1 MPLDHLTKVVR
12 LFRKQWKNGNNA
24 DGVDI
29 DMTEHTSSSVSF
41 GQTSST
47 TAGVSASLPADPAH
61 VDSVGTVSPPTEE
74 APLVRPKEALSHAKR
89 GFVMAFENV
98 SFEGRISFFR
108 KPRLILQ
115 NVSGYLLPGTI
126 TVVMS
131 SNTFCSRKMLE
142 VLSGVEDKTTGSVMA
157 NGLPVVS
164 TAFRRRVALIT
175 SIDVCT
181 RDATVRSNLL
191 FSVQMRVATRE
202 AERLVREV
210 AETVQLHQLLDVKT
224 ERLSLPQLYQLA
236 IGMELVRHPKLLALD
251 SPTRNFSSG
260 ETHEFVSFLQQLVS
274 RNGRL
279 VVLSA
284 TDVTRALY
292 EAADNFIILGPQGQ
306 LIYSGPKS
314 YVNKFFSEHI
324 EMYEENGDSLG
335 EMLVMLDEKNE
346 STRVAA
352 AFANSTVH
360 RRIINQVEEHR
371 KSIAS
376 NSFEPISREAS
387 PSPNYFRKWVLLTF
401 YICRRATIGNRN
413 IVIAWAILLFLFFLM
428 ASLIAESGSDQ
439 NAMQNKRG
447 VIFFLLSC
455 SLQANIV
462 LVDAEVREFFSGVH
476 LRNNNYFDT
485 TQYFTATVLRLI
497 LPRALFAFL
506 GASCTLFIL
515 SSPFSLVLTM
525 GLMSLAHASLTLFL
539 VYWHP
544 VEHDLW
550 LVQNL
555 YYGYCIILSGFLIC
569 LPTVPKLF
577 SALSLLRY
585 GYGGVVASELRHNPY
600 SCDANA
606 STSYCYTG
614 DQYLEMEGFTHDSW
628 GKSSLIL
635 FIISVIL
642 LSLVALTMKFF

>member
-1 MPLDHLTKVVR
+1 MR
-12 LFRKQWKNGNNA
+12 FFRKLQQASKSKTNNG
-24 DGVDI
+24 DGAEI
-29 DMTEHTSSSVSF
+29 DMTERSVPVTIEETSN
-41 GQTSST
+41 T
-47 TAGVSASLPADPAH
+47 TASASLPTAPAY
-61 VDSVGTVSPPTEE
+61 VDSVGIVSPPTEE
-74 APLVRPKEALSHAKR
+74 APLVGPKEALSYAKR
-89 GFVMAFENV
+89 GFIMAFENV
-98 SFEGRISFFR
+98 SLEGRVSFFR
-108 KPRLILQ
+108 KPRPLLQ

-131 SNTFCSRKMLE
+131 TNSFCSRKMLE
-142 VLSGVEDKTTGSVMA
+142 VLAGVEDRATGSVMA

-181 RDATVRSNLL
+181 RDASVRSNLL
-191 FSVQMRVATRE
+191 FSVQMRVATRD
-202 AERLVREV
+202 ADHLVREA

-236 IGMELVRHPKLLALD
+236 LGMELVRRPKLLALD
-251 SPTRNFSSG
+251 SPTRNLTSA
-260 ETHEFVSFLQQLVS
+260 ETNEFVSILQHLAS
-274 RNGRL
+274 HSGRI

-284 TDVTRALY
+284 TDVTRTLY
-292 EAADNFIILGPQGQ
+292 EATSNFIILGSQGQ
-306 LIYSGPKS
+306 LLYSGPKS
-314 YVNKFFSEHI
+314 GLNVFFSEQV
-324 EMYEENGDSLG
+324 EGYGENGDSLG
-335 EMLVMLDEKNE
+335 EVLAMLDEKDE
-346 STRVAA
+346 STQVAR
-352 AFANSTVH
+352 AFANSMVH
-360 RRIINQVEEHR
+360 RRIELQVEEHR

-376 NSFEPISREAS
+376 NSFEPISREAA
-387 PSPNYFRKWVLLTF
+387 PSPNYFRKWFLLTI
-401 YICRRATIGNRN
+401 YTCRRATIGNRN

-428 ASLIAESGSDQ
+428 ASLIAESRSDQ

-462 LVDAEVREFFSGVH
+462 LVDAEVREFFSGIH

-485 TQYFTATVLRLI
+485 NQYFTATVLRLV
-497 LPRALFAFL
+497 LPRTLFAFL

-515 SSPFSLVLTM
+515 LSPFSLVLTM
-525 GLMSLAHASLTLFL
+525 GLMSFAHASLTLLL

-544 VEHDLW
+544 IEHDLW
-550 LVQNL
+550 LLQNL

-569 LPTVPKLF
+569 LPTVPKVF

-585 GYGGVVASELRHNPY
+585 GYGGVVASELRHNRY

-635 FIISVIL
+635 FIISVIVL
-642 LSLVALTMKFF
+642 ALVALTMKVM